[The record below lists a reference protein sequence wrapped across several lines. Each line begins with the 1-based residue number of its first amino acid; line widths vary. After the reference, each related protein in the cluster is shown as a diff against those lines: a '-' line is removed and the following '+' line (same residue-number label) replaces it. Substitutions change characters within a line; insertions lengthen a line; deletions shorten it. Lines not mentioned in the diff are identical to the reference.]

1 MTPQASQA
9 PNNASTSWL
18 KFLLQARITLVLV
31 ILFAA
36 GVAAVVWHISHL
48 QTRLVRTSAIT
59 NAKSYSEALALGSSL
74 LGRLVLAAL
83 VALPLW
89 KGVHHIRHLSMDF
102 GGGERDAVVAP
113 LLYLVAVVG
122 SLLAIVAVVRL

>member
-1 MTPQASQA
+1 MKQ
-9 PNNASTSWL
+9 
-18 KFLLQARITLVLV
+18 FLLKLEPAIWVLFGLG
-31 ILFAA
+31 ILLGTILLTGWLLAV
-36 GVAAVVWHISHL
+36 GVLAPLGLADSL
-48 QTRLVRTSAIT
+48 
-59 NAKSYSEALALGSSL
+59 SYSEALSLGSSL

-83 VALPLW
+83 IALPLW
-89 KGVHHIRHLSMDF
+89 KGAHHIRHLSMDF